1 MKHQTLNVKSIKFR
15 FNEKLQYFVGVFLF
29 VILSIFISSCA
40 TSIYSQAEVDKYFT
54 QESAKAKTSPI
65 LLQIPKGWHVIDA
78 NNEAFID
85 LLFVRNDLNLT
96 LSLLPFY
103 SNSTSN
109 NLEKNCETSILLQ
122 QAKHKNKL
130 EIKKEIPTEIGDKKV
145 LTYSFSIDGKNYR
158 IMLFEHNEKQYE
170 LTLFGSKNIE
180 IEYYLQE
187 LVIFSAK

>member
-1 MKHQTLNVKSIKFR
+1 M
-15 FNEKLQYFVGVFLF
+15 F